1 MKTYT
6 EKAREIPVAAEVD
19 VLVAGGGPAGFA
31 AAYTAAKNGV
41 SVLLLEQGG
50 DVGGMSTIGLMSHWV
65 GRADSKLYHEILR
78 RSADRNPGA
87 YQGVQTRLINTE
99 ELKTLY
105 LEMLEEVHARLMLYT
120 FVSDVIT
127 DNGAVTGL
135 IVENKAGRQAILANT
150 VVDAT
155 GDGDVA
161 ARAGAEFQLG
171 REDDQKMQP
180 MTLMFKVGGVD
191 VENAA
196 LPGSFESLVE
206 TEKGELQA
214 LAKQLLPH
222 PAGHVLL
229 YENVLPG
236 IVTVNMTNV
245 TGADGTDSGDL
256 TKATVV
262 CRKQIEKIVEFLR
275 EFVPGFENCF
285 LITSASFMGVRETR
299 HFEGVARLTEQ
310 DILEARQFPDWVVK
324 DAHFNFDVHNI
335 SGSGLDETG
344 AQKHFSQQKGYDIPI
359 GCLIPKHI
367 DGLVLS
373 GRNISGTH
381 MAHSNF
387 RVMPICV
394 GTGAAAGAIAAIA
407 AKSGQKP
414 RDVQA
419 ADVQAVLL
427 G

>member
-31 AAYTAAKNGV
+31 AAYTAAKNGA

-161 ARAGAEFQLG
+161 ARAG
-171 REDDQKMQP
+171 
-180 MTLMFKVGGVD
+180 V
-191 VENAA
+191 
-196 LPGSFESLVE
+196 S
-206 TEKGELQA
+206 
-214 LAKQLLPH
+214 
-222 PAGHVLL
+222 AG
-229 YENVLPG
+229 P
-236 IVTVNMTNV
+236 
-245 TGADGTDSGDL
+245 
-256 TKATVV
+256 
-262 CRKQIEKIVEFLR
+262 
-275 EFVPGFENCF
+275 
-285 LITSASFMGVRETR
+285 
-299 HFEGVARLTEQ
+299 
-310 DILEARQFPDWVVK
+310 
-324 DAHFNFDVHNI
+324 
-335 SGSGLDETG
+335 
-344 AQKHFSQQKGYDIPI
+344 
-359 GCLIPKHI
+359 
-367 DGLVLS
+367 
-373 GRNISGTH
+373 
-381 MAHSNF
+381 
-387 RVMPICV
+387 
-394 GTGAAAGAIAAIA
+394 
-407 AKSGQKP
+407 
-414 RDVQA
+414 
-419 ADVQAVLL
+419 
-427 G
+427 